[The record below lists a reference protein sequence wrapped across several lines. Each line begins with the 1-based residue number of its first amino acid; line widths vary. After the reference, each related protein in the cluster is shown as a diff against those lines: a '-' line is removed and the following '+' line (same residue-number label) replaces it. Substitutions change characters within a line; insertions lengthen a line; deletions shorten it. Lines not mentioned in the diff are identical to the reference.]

1 MVKMFAKREVKFGRL
16 ELIQL
21 SLGYEL
27 GAKGEFY
34 VVACSS
40 CILKLSHTHK
50 DFNQWP
56 SIHRQVFPFVCARI
70 PLTR

>member
-27 GAKGEFY
+27 GAEGEFY

-56 SIHRQVFPFVCARI
+56 
-70 PLTR
+70 